1 MARKISKTKRN
12 KMKAQIR
19 QQQERQKTFKMME
32 GLLLNPDFFSYMKA
46 QYGDIVKNKIDM
58 MKPEVMQEIYDYI
71 IINERGEVLQR
82 DSMRLFTEKDKSEE
96 LNVIECNIDDIN
108 MDKLKLVKENL
119 DLYIPD
125 ISNMFTKFGLINLYN
140 NGVKTEI
147 IFSAG
152 APDGMSKM
160 ENEVDSIMIVVN
172 QEGKLCGANF
182 AHIKDDKPAI
192 NYGYSFSNYMKDM
205 EKHSYNFKDY
215 NYKAYTLNA
224 MLNVASIVFYINSLA
239 TAPKSERQVL
249 EAKQRRE
256 RSTSGRKK
264 ATQATKTEREVVIP
278 RKFKV
283 YKDNLLQFNNKTNKY
298 ERSVGRHSVSGHW
311 RHYKSGKK
319 VWINEFERGKG
330 ATKTTRKYVIKDK

>member
-32 GLLLNPDFFSYMKA
+32 GLLLNPDFFNYMKA

-96 LNVIECNIDDIN
+96 LNIIECNIDDIN
-108 MDKLKLVKENL
+108 MDKFKLVKENL

-205 EKHSYNFKDY
+205 EKHS
-215 NYKAYTLNA
+215 
-224 MLNVASIVFYINSLA
+224 
-239 TAPKSERQVL
+239 
-249 EAKQRRE
+249 
-256 RSTSGRKK
+256 
-264 ATQATKTEREVVIP
+264 
-278 RKFKV
+278 
-283 YKDNLLQFNNKTNKY
+283 
-298 ERSVGRHSVSGHW
+298 
-311 RHYKSGKK
+311 
-319 VWINEFERGKG
+319 
-330 ATKTTRKYVIKDK
+330 